1 MDRNEAPISN
11 RYKDADK
18 IEGVGATGEWQDKR
32 QSRMSTLGRGVGYDL
47 SVGIAHRLVPNDLH

>member
-32 QSRMSTLGRGVGYDL
+32 QSRMSTLGRGVG
-47 SVGIAHRLVPNDLH
+47 